1 MFGLDFMA
9 CLIFRYAISNIEIE
23 DNRGKE
29 EYAQLREGRFLK
41 FDLLLLQIF
50 KFRCIICL
58 KWKIITILYF

>member
-1 MFGLDFMA
+1 MFGLDFMG

-29 EYAQLREGRFLK
+29 EYAQLQEGRFLK

-58 KWKIITILYF
+58 KWKIITILYL

>member
-1 MFGLDFMA
+1 MFGLDFMG

-29 EYAQLREGRFLK
+29 EYAQLQEGRLLK
-41 FDLLLLQIF
+41 FDLLLQIF

>member
-1 MFGLDFMA
+1 MFGLDFMG

-29 EYAQLREGRFLK
+29 EYAQLQEGRLLK
-41 FDLLLLQIF
+41 FDLLLQIF

-58 KWKIITILYF
+58 K

>member
-1 MFGLDFMA
+1 MFGLDFMG
-9 CLIFRYAISNIEIE
+9 CLIFRYVISNIEIE

-29 EYAQLREGRFLK
+29 EYAQLQEGKFLK

-58 KWKIITILYF
+58 KWKIITILYL

>member
-1 MFGLDFMA
+1 MFGLDFMG
-9 CLIFRYAISNIEIE
+9 CLIFRYVISNIEIE

-29 EYAQLREGRFLK
+29 EYAQLQEGRFLK

>member
-1 MFGLDFMA
+1 MFGLDFMG

-29 EYAQLREGRFLK
+29 EYAQLREGSFLK